1 MKKIV
6 TKVILLLTLFLSSA
20 GFSQEIIFTL
30 ANPTLSGGSPP
41 TTFEFDV
48 MIQGDVSGTFYGDLL
63 IYIDYNTA
71 AFGTEVAANSNI
83 NITAGGQID
92 GFIYSLVGG
101 VNGTGANDNDENT
114 FSVAIDYALDGNTAF
129 ANPLPTS
136 PVQLFKVSLTI
147 DDDSQTSGLTF
158 NGGLMSGQ
166 QYQATGTL
174 PEDRYPSVDTSD
186 DLDSALPVELNV
198 LEALVQD
205 AQVVV
210 QWSTQSEV
218 NNLGFEVYRSTEEN
232 GLFDLISSY
241 ENNSDLEG
249 SGNSNTLRE
258 YSYVDA
264 QAAGGTTYWYQIADV
279 DFDGIRTFHG
289 PVSVDAPEL
298 LPDVF
303 SLHQNYPNPFNP
315 STTVRYDVPSN
326 LDGRSRVSLVIYN
339 SLGMKVKTL
348 YNGYKAPGFHTE
360 VWDGTNDNGVR
371 TASGIY
377 FLRMVADRFVSTKK
391 MILLK

>member
-1 MKKIV
+1 MNKIV
-6 TKVILLLTLFLSSA
+6 TQVIFLLTFLWASTGLA
-20 GFSQEIIFTL
+20 QEITFSF
-30 ANPTLSGGSPP
+30 ANPTLTGGSPP

-48 MIQGDVSGTFYGDLL
+48 MIQGDAGGTFYGDLQV
-63 IYIDYNTA
+63 YINYNTL
-71 AFGTEVAANSNI
+71 AFGEEVQANGNI
-83 NITAGGQID
+83 VVTAGSGLP
-92 GFIYSLVGG
+92 GPFYSLTG
-101 VNGTGANDNDENT
+101 VNDNSAGTVSIAT
-114 FSVAIDYALDGNTAF
+114 DYLLDGNTGF
-129 ANPLPTS
+129 AQELTTTPIQILH
-136 PVQLFKVSLTI
+136 VALTI
-147 DDDSQTSGLTF
+147 DDDSQSSGLDF
-158 NGGLMSGQ
+158 NDGLMAGQ
-166 QYQATGTL
+166 NYQATGTN
-174 PEDRYPSVDTSD
+174 PEDLYPTVTAND

-198 LEALVQD
+198 LEALVED
-205 AQVVV
+205 AQVIVK
-210 QWSTQSEV
+210 WSTQSEV

-232 GLFDLISSY
+232 GQFDLVSSY
-241 ENNSDLEG
+241 ENNIDLEG

-264 QAAGGTTYWYQIADV
+264 QAAGGATYWYQIADV

-298 LPDVF
+298 LPNVF

-326 LDGRSRVSLVIYN
+326 LDGRSRISLVIYN

-348 YNGYKAPGFHTE
+348 YNGYKAPGFYTE

-391 MILLK
+391 MVLLK